1 MSTEDNRPPED
12 YRSIVKSRSYGS
24 ATPLA
29 GIAQK
34 HALQGVAE
42 THAAGYLA
50 PGQRGDSARRR
61 SSGGSELDDRLAAV
75 RTKSAESNRG
85 ELDERLAAVRE
96 NQANIERRLA
106 PAPGVSSWG
115 GSTPRAPLSRNTTGA
130 STASYMSAVST
141 TSAASPGIRGANV
154 LAGIAGKKKPPPPP
168 PKKKIGE
175 KKETWVRALFT
186 FEGQDGGD
194 LSFREGERILVVKM
208 TESTDGE
215 HFAMSLV

>member
-1 MSTEDNRPPED
+1 MSTDDRPPEG

-24 ATPLA
+24 VTPLA

-42 THAAGYLA
+42 THTASYLT
-50 PGQRGDSARRR
+50 PGQRGDYTQRR

-75 RTKSAESNRG
+75 RAKSAGGGGS
-85 ELDERLAAVRE
+85 ELDDRLTAIRK
-96 NQANIERRLA
+96 NQTNIERTLA
-106 PAPGVSSWG
+106 PAASASNSWG
-115 GSTPRAPLSRNTTGA
+115 GGPRSPVSRNTTGA
-130 STASYMSAVST
+130 STASYRSAVST
-141 TSAASPGIRGANV
+141 VSDSANV

-168 PKKKIGE
+168 PKKKMGK

-215 HFAMSLV
+215 FSFIEGESV